1 MGESLLLLT
10 LLSIVILAIRRSK
23 PVVLET
29 PLVIERPGQYHITF
43 APQINQAQTFVEAI
57 TRNFRESGTTDG
69 DLSVQY
75 FKVHDAKVAAKNE
88 SFYLLAVA
96 LREGMLY
103 IQAINPTA
111 SDEQG
116 HLRTVREFSEKVLQ
130 RHPMVNPADEE
141 FLMKLTSAVEAAAG
155 QLNITVQALPEAD

>member
-10 LLSIVILAIRRSK
+10 LLTIVILAIRRSK
-23 PVVLET
+23 PVVLAT

-57 TRNFRESGTTDG
+57 ARNFSESGSTDG
-69 DLSVQY
+69 DLPVQY
-75 FKVHDAKVAAKNE
+75 FKVHDAKVAARNE

-103 IQAINPTA
+103 IQAINTTA
-111 SDEQG
+111 SDELG
-116 HLRTVREFSEKVLQ
+116 HLRTVREFSEMVLQ
-130 RHPMVNPADEE
+130 RHPIVNPSDEASM
-141 FLMKLTSAVEAAAG
+141 MKLTAAVESAAA
-155 QLNITVQALPEAD
+155 QLNIVVQFLHEAG